1 MAVCIG
7 VIGTILSQA
16 ANSAD
21 PSSIQKYEVMESQ
34 SEEPSESLQPEET
47 ETESSI
53 DSHVNVGQTVD
64 VDGLIITFVAAESY
78 ESDNEFIEPK
88 ETNDKVN
95 DDQFLE
101 DKDFQKPLED
111 FFLKNSSSV
120 KIFVESDDFDTAKN
134 NAVKLK
140 EYINNLDENV
150 QVNLYSKNYDDILD
164 IMIKYKYQLLPK
176 DIRNYLLNDEAD
188 IVAENL
194 RVLNEEGES
203 VI

>member
-1 MAVCIG
+1 MLIVAVCIG

-88 ETNDKVN
+88 EGYEFWKLDFSFENTSDSDKSVSSMMDWDGYADN
-95 DDQFLE
+95 TKIDQTW
-101 DKDFQKPLED
+101 
-111 FFLKNSSSV
+111 
-120 KIFVESDDFDTAKN
+120 IG
-134 NAVKLK
+134 
-140 EYINNLDENV
+140 DENG
-150 QVNLYSKNYDDILD
+150 LD
-164 IMIKYKYQLLPK
+164 ATLSPG
-176 DIRNYLLNDEAD
+176 RNTQGSIYFEVPIDAESIEIEYETNMWSEEK
-188 IVAENL
+188 IVFVAK
-194 RVLNEEGES
+194 
-203 VI
+203 